1 MTRASEGLSTMLT
14 ADADDESVN
23 AGTVGDWLLALQ
35 PSPPRALAVRLS
47 ELLAPYLKLPAQQ
60 AADSCLEAGE
70 QLLDTLLASGSTSR
84 GSALDLL
91 AVDALVTYA
100 FQATADDPRR
110 LESRAARAMARI
122 AALPGAV
129 RD

>member
-1 MTRASEGLSTMLT
+1 MARATERLETGLG
-14 ADADDESVN
+14 AEHGVESVS
-23 AGTVGDWLLALQ
+23 ATTVGEWLLALQ
-35 PSPPRALAVRLS
+35 PSPPRALALRLS
-47 ELLAPYLKLPAQQ
+47 ELLAPYLQLPGDEAPE
-60 AADSCLEAGE
+60 ACLEAGE
-70 QLLDTLLASGSTSR
+70 RLLDTLLTSGSTSR

-122 AALPGAV
+122 AALPGVV